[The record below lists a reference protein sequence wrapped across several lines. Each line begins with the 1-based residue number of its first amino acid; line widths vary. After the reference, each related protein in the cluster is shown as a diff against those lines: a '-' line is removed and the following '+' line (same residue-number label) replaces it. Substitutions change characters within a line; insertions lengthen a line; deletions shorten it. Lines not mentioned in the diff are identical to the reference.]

1 MSLRKKKKKK
11 SFLSETLKIQAL
23 EEDFL
28 VFNLKSSQNFV
39 IHENVQ
45 NTPTLLSLPNLSIV
59 IFTMAASP
67 TSIA

>member
-1 MSLRKKKKKK
+1 M
-11 SFLSETLKIQAL
+11 SETLKIQAL

-39 IHENVQ
+39 IYENVQ